1 MRKDNLEGQTNTDLP
16 IVDCADDDARLVGDL
31 VREIMREIGG
41 ENLLRPLPAKEA
53 ATMRFGGDCGEAHD
67 ALLCEGS

>member
-1 MRKDNLEGQTNTDLP
+1 MERRDKQERLGDFPL
-16 IVDCADDDARLVGDL
+16 ADGDENEARLVGDL